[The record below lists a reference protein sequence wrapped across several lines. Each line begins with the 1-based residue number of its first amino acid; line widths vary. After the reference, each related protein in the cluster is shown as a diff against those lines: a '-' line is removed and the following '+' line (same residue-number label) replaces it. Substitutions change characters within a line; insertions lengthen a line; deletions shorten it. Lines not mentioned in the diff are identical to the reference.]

1 MLSGMTLSEPVV
13 LLRIACGLFFLP
25 HVLGKVLPPH
35 PALGFFKAANFPRP
49 NVVMWMAAFVET
61 AICVCLVLGIQ
72 TRIAALLGAAVLF
85 VAAVAVVKVSQGKW
99 LWNLGGTE
107 YPVFWALICLY
118 LAAVTGPN

>member
-35 PALGFFKAANFPRP
+35 PALGFFKAANFPSP
-49 NVVMWMAAFVET
+49 AVVMWIDAVVE
-61 AICVCLVLGIQ
+61 ILISVCLILGIQ
-72 TRIAALLGAAVLF
+72 TRIVALLGAALLF
-85 VAAVAVVKVSQGKW
+85 IAAIATFKVSQGRW
-99 LWNLGGTE
+99 LWNFGGAE